1 MKVGLFFGSFDP
13 PHVGHTI
20 VAEFMLEAMK
30 AEEIWMVISPQN
42 PFKKEQDLS
51 DEKLRFE
58 LVRKALNGHEKIKPC
73 DHEFKLERPSYT
85 IDTLKSLKKDHP
97 EKEFF
102 LIMGSDNL
110 LGLEDWKEAQQLIEN
125 YEIAV
130 YPRPGYEV
138 STELLERLKGRIH
151 LVDAPIL
158 ELSSTDIRARIRSGK
173 VYRMKVKEAVWRS
186 IERDGLYR

>member
-20 VAEFMLEAMK
+20 VAEFIIEAME

-51 DEKLRFE
+51 DEKQRFE

-110 LGLEDWKEAQQLIEN
+110 LGIKNWKDYQKILDG

-130 YPRPGYEV
+130 YPRPGHEV
-138 STELLERLKGRIH
+138 STELLERLKGRIQ
-151 LVDAPIL
+151 LVDAPVM